1 MFDLHRIR
9 LCQRR
14 GRTWHW
20 VERTPDWGTVPQW
33 AIVLIARCALTAA
46 IVSIRSQR
54 EIARKRAATDF
65 FLKTEMDTA
74 TLQAHKEYL
83 AAIDKMKMILTDE
96 GEVQSHFANTDEYWA
111 IRNYLNLH
119 ELVAVGI

>member
-1 MFDLHRIR
+1 
-9 LCQRR
+9 
-14 GRTWHW
+14 
-20 VERTPDWGTVPQW
+20 
-33 AIVLIARCALTAA
+33 
-46 IVSIRSQR
+46 
-54 EIARKRAATDF
+54 
-65 FLKTEMDTA
+65 MDTA